1 MKQIEAIIRKSK
13 FDEVKKALH
22 GIEVN
27 FFSYWDVTGVGNEKQ
42 GHVYRGISYSTT
54 DIQRR
59 YLSIV
64 VSDEFLEKTVNTIL
78 ESAYTG
84 NVGDGKIFVSEIKE
98 AYRIR
103 TKESVGLLLYYAW
116 GFNLM
121 YPGFEEGSAGI
132 FQFSMDSFGIGAPE
146 NGMTPEYADGG
157 YTWWTDFLF
166 QGMFAATAATIV
178 SGAVAERSRIGKFG
192 EDGKPKAIPGHS
204 IPLATAGVL
213 ILWLG
218 WFGFNGGSVLS
229 ADPELTS
236 LVLVTTCLSA
246 AAGGVAAMVLSYI
259 MYKNLDLTMFLNGIL
274 GGLVGI
280 TAGADLMSPNEA
292 ILIGLIAGV
301 IIVLGVAL
309 VDKLKLDDPV
319 GAVAVHLICG
329 IWGTLA
335 VGIFGSMAGGTQ
347 FMTQLYGVLIIGAF
361 CVVTSGIIIGAL
373 KATIVGIFAQEEE
386 EASQSALSFSGSVDA
401 YYRTT
406 FGEAGVSTTSNG
418 TSFANQ
424 TGFALGTEATF
435 NNDVLNG
442 VINQAYVYWNV
453 SEKTTLTIGRFNTFL
468 GYEVIAPQG
477 NFNYSVSHLFS
488 NGPFSHMGIKA
499 DFALSDDI
507 SLMLGV
513 MNPWDTN
520 DITGTGEYSF
530 GGQLGFYGQYLN
542 LYYDS
547 GENDGL
553 GFEIDYTGG
562 FDLSDS
568 FFFGINAAYN
578 TNSFTDTGFY
588 GAAIYPQL
596 AASDAF
602 SLGLRGEYFV
612 ATAEGFE
619 DAPVTALTLT
629 GSFTKDNLIIK
640 PEIRLDSWGNDNE
653 PIIDN
658 DGNATNSLSSFAIA
672 AIYSF

>member
-1 MKQIEAIIRKSK
+1 MDAGL
-13 FDEVKKALH
+13 FTANNVWMMLATAL
-22 GIEVN
+22 V
-27 FFSYWDVTGVGNEKQ
+27 FFMHTGFA
-42 GHVYRGISYSTT
+42 
-54 DIQRR
+54 
-59 YLSIV
+59 
-64 VSDEFLEKTVNTIL
+64 FLEIGLTRSKNTINIL
-78 ESAYTG
+78 FK
-84 NVGDGKIFVSEIKE
+84 NIFI
-98 AYRIR
+98 I
-103 TKESVGLLLYYAW
+103 TVGLLLYYAW

-178 SGAVAERSRIGKFG
+178 SGAVAERMKIGAFMIFTVIYVGLVYPIVGAWKWGGGFLDSWGFYDFAGSTLVHSVGGWAALVAIFLLGSRIGKFG

-301 IIVLGVAL
+301 VIVLGVAL

-373 KATIVGIFAQEEE
+373 KATIGIRVSKEEE
-386 EASQSALSFSGSVDA
+386 IEGLDLHEHGMDE
-401 YYRTT
+401 Y
-406 FGEAGVSTTSNG
+406 
-418 TSFANQ
+418 
-424 TGFALGTEATF
+424 
-435 NNDVLNG
+435 
-442 VINQAYVYWNV
+442 
-453 SEKTTLTIGRFNTFL
+453 
-468 GYEVIAPQG
+468 P
-477 NFNYSVSHLFS
+477 
-488 NGPFSHMGIKA
+488 
-499 DFALSDDI
+499 DF
-507 SLMLGV
+507 
-513 MNPWDTN
+513 TN
-520 DITGTGEYSF
+520 D
-530 GGQLGFYGQYLN
+530 
-542 LYYDS
+542 
-547 GENDGL
+547 
-553 GFEIDYTGG
+553 
-562 FDLSDS
+562 
-568 FFFGINAAYN
+568 
-578 TNSFTDTGFY
+578 
-588 GAAIYPQL
+588 
-596 AASDAF
+596 
-602 SLGLRGEYFV
+602 
-612 ATAEGFE
+612 
-619 DAPVTALTLT
+619 
-629 GSFTKDNLIIK
+629 
-640 PEIRLDSWGNDNE
+640 
-653 PIIDN
+653 
-658 DGNATNSLSSFAIA
+658 
-672 AIYSF
+672 